1 MTSRKTP
8 KRASARSDS
17 YCRAFL
23 SPSNV
28 VRRRKALWVVTARWL
43 GIFVATAGFGAST
56 ASHAATAADQLYERT
71 LMTSADAR
79 CRLFKPAVGSALDA
93 ARAQARGATL
103 RSGASEV
110 QVQAVEQ
117 RARTKAGAA
126 ACGSRD
132 LQTAAGRV
140 RQAFD
145 GYSTLLRKNY
155 PGDRATWQ
163 ADRSVSA
170 TIPVWRLSQPAGF
183 GRDRLV
189 FGLSGRANDML
200 AVATFADDA
209 QPYAA
214 RLIVRDTLRTQ
225 GPYLNA
231 RNAKGLAANAAP
243 RNASRVFGAETRDTA
258 PVTLLPTGA
267 KTGLSFRFPRE
278 AADAMSRLDPREA
291 ATVEFVFTSR
301 SGVDVVR
308 RAYVEVG
315 DFAAG
320 RAFLR

>member
-1 MTSRKTP
+1 MTSRKT
-8 KRASARSDS
+8 
-17 YCRAFL
+17 L
-23 SPSNV
+23 G
-28 VRRRKALWVVTARWL
+28 VVTVRWL
-43 GIFVATAGFGAST
+43 GVFAATAGLGAST
-56 ASHAATAADQLYERT
+56 ASQAATAADQLYERT

-103 RSGASEV
+103 RSGASEAEV
-110 QVQAVEQ
+110 TALEA
-117 RARTKAGAA
+117 RARGKAGAA
-126 ACGSRD
+126 ACDSKD
-132 LQTAAGRV
+132 LATAANRV

-145 GYSTLLRKNY
+145 GYSTMLRMTY

-170 TIPVWRLSQPAGF
+170 TIPIWRLSQPVGF
-183 GRDRLV
+183 GGDRLM
-189 FGLSGRANDML
+189 FGLSGRANQML
-200 AVATFADDA
+200 AVAVFADGA
-209 QPYAA
+209 RPYAA
-214 RLIVRDTLRTQ
+214 RLVVRDTLRTQ

-231 RNAKGLAANAAP
+231 RNARGLAANAAP
-243 RNASRVFGAETRDTA
+243 RNASRVFGAETRDEA
-258 PVTLLPTGA
+258 PLTLLPTGA
-267 KTGLSFRFPRE
+267 KTGLSFRFPPE

-301 SGVDVVR
+301 TGVDVVR

>member
-1 MTSRKTP
+1 MTSRKTLGG
-8 KRASARSDS
+8 R
-17 YCRAFL
+17 
-23 SPSNV
+23 
-28 VRRRKALWVVTARWL
+28 TARWL
-43 GIFVATAGFGAST
+43 GIFVATAGIGASGL
-56 ASHAATAADQLYERT
+56 AHAATAADQLYERT
-71 LMTSADAR
+71 LMTSADVR

-103 RSGASEV
+103 RSGVSEG

-117 RARTKAGAA
+117 RARAKAGAA
-126 ACGSRD
+126 ACGSKD
-132 LQTAAGRV
+132 LNLAADRV

-145 GYSTLLRKNY
+145 GYSTMLRMTY

-170 TIPVWRLSQPAGF
+170 TIPVWRLSQPASF
-183 GRDRLV
+183 GKDRLV

-200 AVATFADDA
+200 VVAAFSDGA
-209 QPYAA
+209 QPYTA
-214 RLIVRDTLRTQ
+214 RLVLRDTLRTQ

-231 RNAKGLAANAAP
+231 RNARGLAANAAP
-243 RNASRVFGAETRDTA
+243 RNASRVFGAETRGAA
-258 PVTLLPTGA
+258 PVALLPTGA
-267 KTGLSFRFPRE
+267 KVGLAFRFPRE
-278 AADAMSRLDPREA
+278 AAEAMSRLDPREA

-301 SGVDVVR
+301 GGVDTVR